1 MIRRPPRSTLFPYTT
16 LFRSLGARHERARAA
31 VARRR
36 RAGGDARER
45 RLRHVLLDHQLPG
58 GAARDLVRQPADQ
71 ASRRGPEAR
80 VPAPAPL
87 RDAVADPG
95 LPPLARREP
104 HARRRRRRGQGAA
117 RAAVAARGSRLA
129 SRRSARSSAE
139 PADAPL
145 RVLPAQRQAGPR
157 AARRGGA
164 LSSGQRRGARA
175 PELDGRRLR
184 AGHVALRGPDGELRL
199 LARRGRAQPRAL
211 LPRAPHRRLAAGREA
226 GARVPARR
234 ASRKGRC
241 RLSEGRLA
249 ENVMHFARLL
259 RAAGLRIGSDRV
271 IDCVRALEIAGAQR
285 RDDWYWT
292 MSAVLLSRQEQRPI
306 FDQAFQIFL
315 RDPQLTERMVQ
326 MLLAQAYRR
335 AAKTEQ
341 QQSQRLTDALFSQ
354 QREARDKEAERLDI
368 EARLT
373 FSSREVLQR
382 MDFDSMSAAE
392 LAEAKKMIA
401 KIGRAHV

>member
-1 MIRRPPRSTLFPYTT
+1 
-16 LFRSLGARHERARAA
+16 
-31 VARRR
+31 
-36 RAGGDARER
+36 
-45 RLRHVLLDHQLPG
+45 
-58 GAARDLVRQPADQ
+58 ADQ
-71 ASRRGPEAR
+71 AGGRGPEAR

-87 RDAVADPG
+87 RDAVADPR

-175 PELDGRRLR
+175 PELDGR
-184 AGHVALRGPDGELRL
+184 
-199 LARRGRAQPRAL
+199 
-211 LPRAPHRRLAAGREA
+211 LP
-226 GARVPARR
+226 
-234 ASRKGRC
+234 
-241 RLSEGRLA
+241 
-249 ENVMHFARLL
+249 

-306 FDQAFQIFL
+306 FDQAFQIFW
-315 RDPQLTERMVQ
+315 RDPKLTEAMMQ
-326 MLLAQAYRR
+326 MLLPQAYGR
-335 AAKTEQ
+335 AARPEQ
-341 QQSQRLTDALFSQ
+341 PQSQRLTDALFSQ
-354 QREARDKEAERLDI
+354 QREARDKAAERLDTD
-368 EARLT
+368 ARP
-373 FSSREVLQR
+373 
-382 MDFDSMSAAE
+382 
-392 LAEAKKMIA
+392 
-401 KIGRAHV
+401 